1 MASINVKQ
9 SVISRRMST
18 SHDPDVAV
26 IIVSYRSA
34 ELAIA
39 SIRSVEAECSRGT
52 IRARV
57 VVVDNAS
64 GDGPAISA
72 AIAANGWS
80 GWVTLI
86 VSPRNGGFGYGNN
99 LGIAHAFAAGTPKY
113 VYLLNP
119 DAQLRPGALEAL
131 ARFFDSHPQAGIAGS
146 GIDNADGSE
155 WPIAFRFPG
164 LLSEIDSSLG
174 FGPVSRLLRR
184 WAVARRM
191 GKIPQQVDWVCG
203 ASMMIRP
210 AVLEAIGGF
219 DENYFLYFEE
229 TDLCRRARAAG
240 FETWYVPDSRVMH
253 IRGQSTSVTD
263 LTQGPKRLPAYWF
276 ASRRRYFAVTHGL
289 GFGIAVDIAALIAG
303 ALGASKQI
311 LLGRRNAL
319 VPHYLRDLLAS
330 SIVWP
335 RNRSVPPARTCIPGS

>member
-39 SIRSVEAECSRGT
+39 SIRSVEADCSRGT
-52 IRARV
+52 IGARV

-219 DENYFLYFEE
+219 DGLLGMQRVVEALAEERKVDRLRFDGRRFEIAQAEFEVREAVVFGE
-229 TDLCRRARAAG
+229 TGSEFDHLRRVIHRDDLLR
-240 FETWYVPDSRVMH
+240 
-253 IRGQSTSVTD
+253 
-263 LTQGPKRLPAYWF
+263 
-276 ASRRRYFAVTHGL
+276 
-289 GFGIAVDIAALIAG
+289 
-303 ALGASKQI
+303 ALGE
-311 LLGRRNAL
+311 
-319 VPHYLRDLLAS
+319 
-330 SIVWP
+330 
-335 RNRSVPPARTCIPGS
+335 